1 MLRRCR
7 RGESAG
13 FAGDGPC
20 RLAIVYN
27 SAADLRAKLERAE
40 NLLCARSSE
49 SLTDASGIYYE
60 PALSRQPSIAFLYP
74 GQGSQS
80 VGMLANLRSALP
92 GFEDQL
98 LKLDAIWQ
106 ELAGSSLLAL
116 IYGERNADTE
126 SRLRDTRQAQP
137 ALGIVSTAIRVSLES
152 LGIRARFHAGHSYGE
167 LPALC
172 AAGVMDFP
180 ALLRLSRQRGNLLG
194 QAGDLTPGAMIAL
207 TGRREEVEALCQSVD
222 PALQVVN
229 FNSPSQFVVA
239 GPIAAVE
246 RLEQAA
252 SSADV
257 QARKLN
263 TACAFHSS
271 LMAPAADS
279 WRAAVVSELQG
290 KSANL
295 RASAFSNVTGRQYSS
310 TEEVVQLLSEQ
321 IVRPVQWAEICSNL
335 VAAGANIF
343 IESGPGRVLSDL
355 MKRNL
360 GRRGDCLVL
369 PADPGPAPAREH
381 VVNLLAQL
389 YVRGVDVDWKKFAD
403 PGAIASFVEP
413 PQEAVA
419 ARPERIE
426 VNIFQANQELLDR
439 YFRQQTNLV
448 ELAIQQTG
456 PSECR
461 MLLQTAL
468 ESNERILNAVL
479 AVNEQA
485 VRGLLGNSATSPPA
499 PSRTIAAPAPVDK
512 RDTADEP
519 AGDLASRVQQCLRA
533 EITRVTGFP
542 PEAITPDLSFTDLG
556 IDSLSMAEI
565 WGEVLDKM
573 PELEEY
579 ADHIFEIHSLADI
592 RKVWAPGNAAEAKAS
607 SKALAPSAPPQRPR
621 WRELRPVL
629 VDAISARLGIEA
641 LRILD
646 SQDFDTELRLDVF
659 TREELYRE
667 SLAHHPG
674 YRLAGRELLNARNL
688 FELGALLERFELP
701 ESAEAGQE
709 AVTRFIR
716 RREKVVL
723 AAPARLPARVL
734 LAGEASPGMA
744 QLHQL
749 LQEAGICVVSLQ
761 ADVGGWCSGSE
772 RFRLDSISHL
782 RQFAD
787 RTFGPRPFSVVF
799 VAEGQAGCAEALET
813 GVTSLFV
820 LAKALWGEEEDRK
833 SLNHFAVVG
842 TPASKPVYHAARGLA
857 RSLRREFS
865 DVPVNCV
872 WLQSN
877 LADVERSGLLDA
889 LFSDRLEHDVFEE
902 RGQFYREVAEPNSL
916 AAVDNSPALDLSHT
930 SRVLILG
937 GGDGISAEIGVGLA
951 QTYGCEIVAIGRT
964 PWPAGLPYAEI
975 EPGPEAERLIKRKLY
990 EEIEASGRVTGDL
1003 LQQRWRLVSRQRAL
1017 WFTKSRIEAAG
1028 GRFEY
1033 YSADARD
1040 AVSLRSTLDK
1050 ILAQGPVHGV
1060 IHGAGVI
1067 RDSLLA
1073 QKTVD
1078 EFRDVVKTK
1087 AIPAVVLREV
1097 LQSQPLA
1104 FAFFLSS
1111 MTSFTG
1117 TAGQTDY
1124 ASANEIL
1131 NAVAADWNRSATYPV
1146 KSLLWSVWTE
1156 AGLAGPAMRNQMQRM
1171 GLGGIPTTEG
1181 VRLLLDELKY
1191 GRKQDDWVLF
1201 APQSTLRYSMNYRNV
1216 PAGSRGKPAEAR
1228 RANTVPAS
1236 ALAVR

>member
-1 MLRRCR
+1 
-7 RGESAG
+7 
-13 FAGDGPC
+13 
-20 RLAIVYN
+20 
-27 SAADLRAKLERAE
+27 
-40 NLLCARSSE
+40 
-49 SLTDASGIYYE
+49 
-60 PALSRQPSIAFLYP
+60 
-74 GQGSQS
+74 
-80 VGMLANLRSALP
+80 
-92 GFEDQL
+92 
-98 LKLDAIWQ
+98 
-106 ELAGSSLLAL
+106 
-116 IYGERNADTE
+116 
-126 SRLRDTRQAQP
+126 
-137 ALGIVSTAIRVSLES
+137 
-152 LGIRARFHAGHSYGE
+152 
-167 LPALC
+167 
-172 AAGVMDFP
+172 
-180 ALLRLSRQRGNLLG
+180 
-194 QAGDLTPGAMIAL
+194 
-207 TGRREEVEALCQSVD
+207 
-222 PALQVVN
+222 
-229 FNSPSQFVVA
+229 
-239 GPIAAVE
+239 
-246 RLEQAA
+246 
-252 SSADV
+252 
-257 QARKLN
+257 
-263 TACAFHSS
+263 
-271 LMAPAADS
+271 
-279 WRAAVVSELQG
+279 
-290 KSANL
+290 
-295 RASAFSNVTGRQYSS
+295 
-310 TEEVVQLLSEQ
+310 
-321 IVRPVQWAEICSNL
+321 
-335 VAAGANIF
+335 
-343 IESGPGRVLSDL
+343 
-355 MKRNL
+355 
-360 GRRGDCLVL
+360 RGDCLVL

-389 YVRGVDVDWKKFAD
+389 YVRGVDIDWKKFAD

-413 PQEAVA
+413 PQEAMA

-439 YFRQQTNLV
+439 YFRQQTDLV
-448 ELAIQQTG
+448 QLAIQQTG

-499 PSRTIAAPAPVDK
+499 PSRTIAAPAPIDK

-533 EITRVTGFP
+533 ETTRVTGFP

-592 RKVWAPGNAAEAKAS
+592 RKIWAPDNAAEAKAS

-723 AAPARLPARVL
+723 AASARLPARVL
-734 LAGEASPGMA
+734 IAGEASPGMT

-749 LQEAGICVVSLQ
+749 LQNAGICVVSLQ
-761 ADVGGWCSGSE
+761 AGVGGWSSSSE
-772 RFRLDSISHL
+772 RFPLDSVSDL
-782 RQFAD
+782 RTFVD
-787 RTFGPRPFSVVF
+787 RTFGPRPFTVVF
-799 VAEGQAGCAEALET
+799 VAEGQAACAEALET

-820 LAKALWGEEEDRK
+820 LAKALWGEEDRK
-833 SLNHFAVVG
+833 PLNHFAVVG
-842 TPASKPVYHAARGLA
+842 TAASMPVYHAARGLA

-865 DVPVNCV
+865 DVPINCV

-877 LADVERSGLLDA
+877 LQDVERSGLLDA

-902 RGQFYREVAEPNSL
+902 RGQFYREVADPNSL
-916 AAVDNSPALDLSHT
+916 AAVDNLPAPRLSHT

-964 PWPAGLPYAEI
+964 PWPAELPYAEI

-990 EEIEASGRVTGDL
+990 EEIEAAGRTTGDL
-1003 LQQRWRLVSRQRAL
+1003 LQQRWKLVSRQRAL
-1017 WFTKSRIEAAG
+1017 WFTRSRIEAAG
-1028 GRFEY
+1028 GRFQY

-1040 AVSLRSTLDK
+1040 AAALRRTLEE
-1050 ILAQGPVHGV
+1050 ILAQEPVHGV

-1067 RDSLLA
+1067 RDGLLA
-1073 QKTVD
+1073 QKTID

-1087 AIPAVVLREV
+1087 AISAVILREA
-1097 LQSQPLA
+1097 LETQPLA
-1104 FAFFLSS
+1104 FVFFLSS

-1124 ASANEIL
+1124 A
-1131 NAVAADWNRSATYPV
+1131 
-1146 KSLLWSVWTE
+1146 
-1156 AGLAGPAMRNQMQRM
+1156 
-1171 GLGGIPTTEG
+1171 
-1181 VRLLLDELKY
+1181 
-1191 GRKQDDWVLF
+1191 
-1201 APQSTLRYSMNYRNV
+1201 
-1216 PAGSRGKPAEAR
+1216 
-1228 RANTVPAS
+1228 
-1236 ALAVR
+1236 